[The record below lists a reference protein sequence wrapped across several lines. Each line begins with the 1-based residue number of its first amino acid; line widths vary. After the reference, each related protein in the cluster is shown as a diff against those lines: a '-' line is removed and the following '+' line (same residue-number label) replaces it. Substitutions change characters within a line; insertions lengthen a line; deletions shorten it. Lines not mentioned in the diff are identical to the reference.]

1 MTISLKSVVISVPS
15 CYLWDSNFYPFLS
28 TARLVLAV
36 APTPPAHSSSR
47 RTCCTL
53 LWKPLSSHAV
63 SIPLIL
69 PWYPHPLLRHP
80 LHYPY
85 AWRILGKW
93 SVFCQWFWSVSSYT
107 GRAETRMCVPW
118 WGNKGGIQN
127 ACLGY
132 CYYTVFRFI
141 LPRKSWAAPRHGA
154 RVRYLLG
161 TDVKTPFF
169 QAPTAEFG
177 HRVRTCTVFL
187 FSSGAMHCFVFP
199 AMVKFQSGVWQ
210 GESRRLTTYT
220 VTYRRVLKVWT
231 QGHFVL
237 VPRH

>member
-1 MTISLKSVVISVPS
+1 MTVSLKSVVISVPS

-36 APTPPAHSSSR
+36 TPTPPAHSSSR

-80 LHYPY
+80 LHHPY

-118 WGNKGGIQN
+118 WGNKRGFRMPVLDIVITQYLDSSYRGSPGQRPGTVPEYGTCWALMWTRPFFKYPRQN
-127 ACLGY
+127 
-132 CYYTVFRFI
+132 
-141 LPRKSWAAPRHGA
+141 
-154 RVRYLLG
+154 LG
-161 TDVKTPFF
+161 TGSV
-169 QAPTAEFG
+169 
-177 HRVRTCTVFL
+177 RVQ
-187 FSSGAMHCFVFP
+187 CFC
-199 AMVKFQSGVWQ
+199 
-210 GESRRLTTYT
+210 
-220 VTYRRVLKVWT
+220 
-231 QGHFVL
+231 L
-237 VPRH
+237 VPGQSTALYSLLCSSFKVASDKAKAGD